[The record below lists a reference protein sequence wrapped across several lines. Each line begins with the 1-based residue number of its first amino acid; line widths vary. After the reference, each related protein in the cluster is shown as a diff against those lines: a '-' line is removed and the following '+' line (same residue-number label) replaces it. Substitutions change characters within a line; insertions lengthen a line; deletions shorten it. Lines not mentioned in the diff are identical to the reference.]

1 MIVLNEVNLY
11 RGHPQHVK
19 KESNFANIS
28 TSATSA
34 CSTTA
39 QSCVLCSLLMVSAK
53 LGANAILGVSLA
65 VCKAGA
71 AHKVRLHTAN
81 YKLMNKCT

>member
-1 MIVLNEVNLY
+1 MIVLNKVNLY
-11 RGHPQHVK
+11 RGHPQHAN
-19 KESNFANIS
+19 KESNLASIS
-28 TSATSA
+28 TSATCA

-39 QSCVLCSLLMVSAK
+39 QSCVLCSLLMVLAK

-81 YKLMNKCT
+81 CKLMNKYT